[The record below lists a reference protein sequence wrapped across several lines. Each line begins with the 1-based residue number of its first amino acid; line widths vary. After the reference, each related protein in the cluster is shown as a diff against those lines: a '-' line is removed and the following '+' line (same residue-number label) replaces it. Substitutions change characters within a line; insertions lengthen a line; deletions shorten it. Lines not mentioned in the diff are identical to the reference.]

1 MQMEYYLLL
10 VSFAFLGGGL
20 KYIDCVYD
28 EGVFDKGV
36 AVVLGLVCGVLMGYL
51 IGSDAQASS
60 IFLAVIVGVAITR
73 KIDTNP
79 FFLGA
84 ILAFAVPL
92 FLTKNIMIDWL
103 PTAAL
108 VFGSIV
114 DEVGNNRAD
123 LGLIDSKALRTFFHY
138 RISMEVV
145 MLLLV
150 IFGVFAPIYFLA
162 FMLFDICYH
171 LVGGYANRLIRGR
184 FEFLVIDT
192 ADEIIVKQIE
202 VGNGENGIEEMNG
215 GFLHGES

>member
-1 MQMEYYLLL
+1 MEYYLLL
-10 VSFAFLGGGL
+10 ASFAFIGAGI

-28 EGVFDKGV
+28 EGVFDRRV
-36 AVVLGLVCGVLMGYL
+36 AVLLGLLCGVLMGYM
-51 IGSDAQASS
+51 IGSDAKASA

-108 VFGSIV
+108 VFGGV
-114 DEVGNNRAD
+114 MDEVGNNRAD
-123 LGLIDSKALRTFFHY
+123 LGLINSKILRTFFHY

-150 IFGVFAPIYFLA
+150 LARVFEPSYFLA
-162 FMLFDICYH
+162 FMFFDISYH

-184 FEFLVIDT
+184 FEFLVMDT
-192 ADEIIVKQIE
+192 PDEIIVKQIE
-202 VGNGENGIEEMNG
+202 VGVEENGIERMDG
-215 GFLHGES
+215 GFSNKL

>member
-1 MQMEYYLLL
+1 MEYYLLL
-10 VSFAFLGGGL
+10 ASFAFIGAGI

-28 EGVFDKGV
+28 EGVFDRRV
-36 AVVLGLVCGVLMGYL
+36 AVLLGLLCGVLMGYV
-51 IGSDAQASS
+51 IGSDAKASA

-108 VFGSIV
+108 VFGGV
-114 DEVGNNRAD
+114 MDEVGNNRAD
-123 LGLIDSKALRTFFHY
+123 LGLINSKILRTFFHY
-138 RISMEVV
+138 RISMEIV

-150 IFGVFAPIYFLA
+150 LAGVFEPSYFVA
-162 FMLFDICYH
+162 FMFFDISYH

-184 FEFLVIDT
+184 FEFLVMDT
-192 ADEIIVKQIE
+192 PDEIIVKQIE
-202 VGNGENGIEEMNG
+202 VGERENGIEEMNG
-215 GFLHGES
+215 GFLH